1 VTVPLLFANNASSR
15 LYATIDA
22 VTTSIRVE
30 AGDGAK
36 FPQPDGTAYFL
47 VTVEDRRSSQIEIM
61 LCIGR
66 TGDIL
71 NVVRAQEG
79 TAAQAF
85 EMGATV
91 SNRMTA
97 GTMAQLAAAAGV
109 NEAPV
114 DGYQYGRQDEAW
126 TKVTWTTVTEK
137 PATYPPTLPI
147 PSSGVVGLDAKQA
160 AQDAEIATKLDAA
173 DYTAEDVLAKI
184 IQIDGPGSG
193 LDADTLDG
201 HDSSYFATEADM
213 TAVEGAIT
221 NLDGRIDVIEAD
233 TTDWSEIQNKPV
245 TFPPTLP
252 IPSSGVTGLDAK
264 QSEQDDRL
272 TAVEV
277 KNTAQDAAIATK
289 LSDAPNDTN
298 AYGRKAA
305 AWVDVAEDVAS
316 SEFRLMVRRAGTW
329 LDVHAFFDPLHVR
342 QWLYQL
348 TVSPPPSSTQVRP
361 NNAVQS
367 AVTALYFHKTDL
379 ANQDATMMLTGLVKA
394 GMQISL
400 MTHGDPT
407 RWAMFKVTGAP
418 VFTDP
423 YFTVPVSFVA
433 ESGVAL
439 SSGVRTI
446 VTFYGAGGGAS
457 VIISDTPPVDPAKGT
472 LWYESD
478 TGNTFIFYE
487 DADSSQWVQQNIQP
501 QNGEVAVPEYIASSS
516 ADLSFGFKI
525 AGNPAGSVNRF
536 VWNDKPDLSGKDVLI
551 LDEAGQLS
559 ITTPNVGWNV
569 INDGAGGYKT
579 IEAGWGGWLQ
589 FNKANSN
596 FTFYKTATT
605 LAAGAVAT
613 PTYQFGVATDGVFTN
628 QGAIVAAGSLFTTNG
643 YVNGATGHLIM
654 GPSASGGSIYLRPNG
669 VGTATGELNISPA
682 GLVGIY
688 GGLSCSGGI
697 TAVTGGIT
705 CNAHIESLNGSLI
718 SQAAAGGNAH
728 VIFQNSAGAV
738 GGYCYLAPAIGAVT
752 LSAGSGTAQIQGN
765 GNFVISGAVGQKSSG
780 TAWSNPSDERIKEV
794 VGDYETG
801 LAEILQLQPKRF
813 TYKGNDTPN
822 VPGADPSSPEFDP
835 EAPVGKEFETA
846 PYPDSPHYQMA
857 TDGTEVAGFVAQEV
871 EQVMPAMVTQGPGWI
886 DGQEVQDFRTLD
898 QSNLILALV
907 NAVKELSAKVNA
919 LEAAR

>member
-36 FPQPDGTAYFL
+36 FPQPDGTTYFP

-97 GTMAQLAAAAGV
+97 ATMASLAAAAGV

-213 TAVEGAIT
+213 TVAENAIGVLDARVDTLEG
-221 NLDGRIDVIEAD
+221 D
-233 TTDWSEIQNKPV
+233 TTDWSEIQNKPA

-252 IPSSGVTGLDAK
+252 ISMDDVTGLNAD
-264 QSEQDDRL
+264 QD
-272 TAVEV
+272 
-277 KNTAQDAAIATK
+277 AQDAAI
-289 LSDAPNDTN
+289 
-298 AYGRKAA
+298 
-305 AWVDVAEDVAS
+305 VAS
-316 SEFRLMVRRAGTW
+316 GTAPDNTHHGKRSTQWRKTAEGALTSAFYVFNAGTTGVGMAAGQFRLDNSYWPDITKCW
-329 LDVHAFFDPLHVR
+329 VH
-342 QWLYQL
+342 Y
-348 TVSPPPSSTQVRP
+348 
-361 NNAVQS
+361 
-367 AVTALYFHKTDL
+367 
-379 ANQDATMMLTGLVKA
+379 QDAEGTNWNQILESIKTGWFILPQQRGLRSNA
-394 GMQISL
+394 FILQ
-400 MTHGDPT
+400 
-407 RWAMFKVTGAP
+407 VTGAP
-418 VFTDP
+418 ALVGSA
-423 YFTVPVSFVA
+423 YEIPVVWA
-433 ESGVAL
+433 GGLQGNISGDL
-439 SSGVRTI
+439 NLTI
-446 VTFYGAGGGAS
+446 QPGGAGGAS

-516 ADLSFGFKI
+516 TDLSFGFKI
-525 AGNPAGSVNRF
+525 TGNPAGSVNRF

-605 LAAGAVAT
+605 LAAGDVAT
-613 PTYQFGVATDGVFTN
+613 PTYQFGVAADGVFTN

-738 GGYCYLAPAIGAVT
+738 GGYCYYAPAVNAT
-752 LSAGSGTAQIQGN
+752 TMTAGGGTAQIQAN
-765 GNFVISGAVGQKSSG
+765 GNFVISGSVGQKASG

-822 VPGADPSSPEFDP
+822 VPGADPNSPEFDP
-835 EAPVGKEFETA
+835 ETPVGKEFETA
-846 PYPDSPHYQMA
+846 PYPDSPHFQMA

-871 EQVMPAMVTQGPGWI
+871 EAVMPGMVTQGPGWI

-907 NAVKELSAKVNA
+907 NAVKELSAKVDA